1 MRTFIAGCAAA
12 ILSTRASIN
21 SWTKAAA
28 VEFPHACAAV
38 FYIAEHGANDAESAA
53 VANAGKRKA
62 IDAAV
67 AAGGRRWLLDQM
79 VPQKARDLSNGSAA
93 SRFRLGVKC
102 IDRYAD

>member
-12 ILSTRASIN
+12 ILSIAT
-21 SWTKAAA
+21 TQPAAA
-28 VEFPHACAAV
+28 LPAAAGFPLACAAV

-93 SRFRLGVKC
+93 SRFTLGVKC